1 MFFQG
6 LLFELPRMLH
16 STCFLCQCCHEFF
29 LLSNY
34 TCQLMGSLLAA
45 NWINFDL
52 LPTAFN
58 HLALAP
64 SHKKKHLHVTSS
76 IISSPKKI
84 PTWFRWGRSGMQ
96 TLHFRFH
103 DLIVLQQAGS
113 HLLSGPCPSRD
124 FKETVAKKS
133 FFTERTWP
141 DMYILHFDF
150 GNGPWFLGEFQTQHF
165 RLRTAK

>member
-1 MFFQG
+1 MFSQG

-58 HLALAP
+58 HLPLAP
-64 SHKKKHLHVTSS
+64 SHKKNTCM
-76 IISSPKKI
+76 SPLPSFHPPKNI
-84 PTWFRWGRSGMQ
+84 PTWFR
-96 TLHFRFH
+96 
-103 DLIVLQQAGS
+103 
-113 HLLSGPCPSRD
+113 
-124 FKETVAKKS
+124 
-133 FFTERTWP
+133 
-141 DMYILHFDF
+141 
-150 GNGPWFLGEFQTQHF
+150 
-165 RLRTAK
+165 